1 MVVIVLSL
9 VSIVIAAY
17 NGSMQ
22 IPTQEALSWGSFKGS
37 LENDFKGN
45 NFWIVFA
52 VFFPAATGIMAGA
65 NMSGELKDPKRS
77 IPIGTFW
84 AIVVSFIT
92 ILSIYKAVFS
102 PGLIPGTKPPYFL
115 KLSAVSVGLNV
126 IDV

>member
-37 LENDFKGN
+37 PENDFKGN

-77 IPIGTFW
+77 IPIGTLWFK
-84 AIVVSFIT
+84 
-92 ILSIYKAVFS
+92 YKMETFKKIINQQKLFFFS
-102 PGLIPGTKPPYFL
+102 M
-115 KLSAVSVGLNV
+115 S
-126 IDV
+126 